1 MRSSTAMANAS
12 LPPSVNCCQDLFL
25 LTVQTSLL
33 IYASDLSI
41 SVFVLSMSSKFE
53 KEPTNSVGVYC
64 HAYSAFCFF
73 CLVMSN
79 VMLVTTM
86 NVANP
91 LCNLWHC
98 VMICVWNL
106 DQTIIKLGNQMSH
119 SPSLFFALFS
129 SKWKPFLNK
138 YNIFLI
144 HTADCTA
151 DLQLLNGV

>member
-1 MRSSTAMANAS
+1 MLIHLYGGKWEPPICILTAIQDILVLVVEITVSFQQQEKMRSSTAMANAS

-41 SVFVLSMSSKFE
+41 SIFVLSMSSKFE
-53 KEPTNSVGVYC
+53 KEPTNSVVYC
-64 HAYSAFCFF
+64 LPCLRAFCVF

-91 LCNLWHC
+91 LCN
-98 VMICVWNL
+98 V
-106 DQTIIKLGNQMSH
+106 
-119 SPSLFFALFS
+119 
-129 SKWKPFLNK
+129 
-138 YNIFLI
+138 
-144 HTADCTA
+144 
-151 DLQLLNGV
+151 